1 MTQTKKKILWLCSWY
16 PNRLELFNGDFVQR
30 HAEAVSK
37 FEDIHVIHLVRD
49 KEGTLTRSVMQED
62 ISRKNFSETIIYYYV
77 HPWPLWGKVVSWLRY
92 RYLFKKAVRQHFHK
106 NSFPDLV
113 HVHVGMPAGV
123 IALWINRKWKIPYV
137 LTEHWSG
144 FLENAKEKF
153 RQLSVYSRSLWKK
166 ITSNAKSVS
175 FVSGL
180 LSASYKKILPVNN
193 STVIPNVVNIDL
205 FQPGSLQFQG
215 LQFIHISGMDENKNT
230 GLIIDAFG
238 MLQKKYPDTKL
249 VMIGATQNSDPLVM
263 LKASAF
269 QNIEIFPEMPQPE
282 LVKYIQQSLA
292 LILFSGYETFG
303 CVIIEANA
311 CGVPV
316 IVSDIPVFHETV
328 KEGVNGYF
336 AAPGNAASLAEHMG
350 DVIRNRAN
358 FNSQSVSETTAS
370 RFGYETVGRQLS
382 NWYRDV
388 LKETT

>member
-1 MTQTKKKILWLCSWY
+1 MWLCSWY
-16 PNRLELFNGDFVQR
+16 PNRPEPFNGDFIQR

-37 FEDIHVIHLVRD
+37 FEDIHVIYLVRD

-62 ISRKNFSETIIYYYV
+62 INRENFSETIIYYYV
-77 HPWPLWGKVVSWLRY
+77 HPWPIWGKIVSWLRY
-92 RYLFKKAVRQHFHK
+92 RYLFKKVVRQHFH
-106 NSFPDLV
+106 NHGFPDLV
-113 HVHVGMPAGV
+113 HVHVGVPAGA
-123 IALWINRKWKIPYV
+123 IALWIKRKWKIPYV

-144 FLENAKEKF
+144 FLENAKDKF
-153 RQLSVYSRSLWKK
+153 GQLSFYSRIIWKK
-166 ITSNAKSVS
+166 IAGGAESVS

-215 LQFIHISGMDENKNT
+215 LQFIHISGMDENKNAR
-230 GLIIDAFG
+230 LIIEAFG
-238 MLQKKYPDTKL
+238 MLQEKYPDVKL
-249 VMIGATQNSDPLVM
+249 VMIGATKNSDPLIM
-263 LKASAF
+263 QKASAF

-303 CVIIEANA
+303 CVVIEANA

-328 KEGVNGYF
+328 KEGVNGCF
-336 AAPGNAASLAEHMG
+336 AAQGNAASLAERMEYI
-350 DVIRNRAN
+350 IRNRVD
-358 FNSQSVSETTAS
+358 FNTQSIAGAAAA
-370 RFGYETVGRQLS
+370 RFGYFAVGRQFS

-388 LKETT
+388 LKKTT